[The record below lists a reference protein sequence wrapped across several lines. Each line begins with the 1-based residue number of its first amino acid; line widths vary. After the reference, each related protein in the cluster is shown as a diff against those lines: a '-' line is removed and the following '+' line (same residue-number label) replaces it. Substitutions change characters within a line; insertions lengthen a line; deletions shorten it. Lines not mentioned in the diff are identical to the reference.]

1 MSMFDPFDFSP
12 VTKMTILLVS
22 ALFPEKMSVFPA
34 VQPSCAKIRDASRNY
49 MLAYRRSLF
58 VFCPEVER
66 TLQHMR
72 PIFCAALAF
81 AISTPVFSQA
91 PPPAPGAPPA
101 APGAP
106 AVPGAPAAPGA
117 PPAAPAALNIQ
128 QETEA
133 LVNAAGALF
142 TEAKYQEALA
152 KLGEAKKNLNNKPFE
167 GIMFIEG
174 ACHYNLQDY
183 PKAIETLE
191 AFIKEFPQ
199 GAAIIDV
206 RMALGRSYI
215 ASKQEDKGI
224 AVLKEVVTSSPE
236 KKAEAGLVIS
246 DALIKQDKKDDAL
259 AILSSVLA
267 DGIRT
272 AESIQAA
279 MMAANLYVSTG
290 KLDEAGALMEKVRN
304 FASGGDSIAQMNN
317 IYLKLGDEMME
328 KKAFKEALG
337 AYQLVRKKTEISRI
351 QTEQVAKLENQL
363 KTAKGVRKDEI
374 ETKLKANKE
383 IMAEIEKRTD
393 YDASLYYRLGRCYY
407 EMGAPK
413 EDGTSGDASRLW
425 QATLAFEVIVTDFKE
440 FPQRDK
446 CMFGL
451 IMVNA
456 SLKRIKEAREQCQK
470 FIDNF
475 PDSEQVGQVS
485 EMYAMLAYQN
495 KQLQVAIDAF
505 AKAEGFPKAD
515 KARLRFLRGSV
526 LFEMQKFDEARTAF
540 ELLIQEFPN
549 EDAYKDD
556 ALYRIALS
564 YFYQNDYKSVTK
576 ALKTYIKEN
585 PKGQYVV
592 DARYR
597 MAFIDFQGGDKD
609 DAKAELESII
619 KDAPN
624 DQNIG
629 QVYCLLGDIFNQKA
643 DYENAMI
650 NFGAAVDKAKTD
662 DVLKYAMD
670 QVTDLYVGANEWK
683 KLGDM
688 WQRYYNTNKDD
699 DDLSLKA
706 ILWISRALIK
716 EGKVEDAKKLLA
728 EHIKTRI
735 PNPANQQV
743 EGLIQQLVSISTPKR
758 RRPAA
763 AAAVAPA
770 PDAPKPADGAA
781 APAPA
786 PAAAPAP
793 EVTFEDVEKQL
804 EELLTPPQAAMNGTA
819 QMRILFAKTWLAKS
833 MKLPDKA
840 EKFFNIIIEVAKPD
854 DLSPMLLAT
863 VGDSARKKGD
873 LDKANACYL
882 RLKDLFK
889 DSEYADGAPVG
900 LGEIAYE
907 KGEFDKALELFR
919 DAQTY
924 PGSSRVLDAT
934 QGEGKTL
941 FKLKKYDDAKKIFEQ
956 IANTKEWRGAATA
969 NALRMLGEIEAGNG
983 KHEAAIAYFQRVFI
997 AHQKWKDEMAKAYLL
1012 CAKSFITLGK
1022 RDEAKKTLDEMIAR
1036 KDLETQPEM
1045 KDAKALRA
1053 TLP

>member
-1 MSMFDPFDFSP
+1 M
-12 VTKMTILLVS
+12 
-22 ALFPEKMSVFPA
+22 
-34 VQPSCAKIRDASRNY
+34 IRDASRNSK
-49 MLAYRRSLF
+49 LAHRRSFF
-58 VFCPEVER
+58 VFCSKVER
-66 TLQHMR
+66 PLQHMR
-72 PIFCAALAF
+72 PIFCAALAL
-81 AISTPVFSQA
+81 AASTPVFSQA

-106 AVPGAPAAPGA
+106 AAPAG
-117 PPAAPAALNIQ
+117 LNIQ

-133 LVNAAGALF
+133 LVNAAGTLF
-142 TEAKYQEALA
+142 AEAKYQEALS
-152 KLGEAKKNLNNKPFE
+152 KLAVAKKNLNNKPFE

-174 ACHYNLQDY
+174 ACHFNLQDY

-191 AFIKEFPQ
+191 AFIKEFPT

-236 KKAEAGLVIS
+236 KKAEAGLIIS

-259 AILSSVLA
+259 AILSSVLK
-267 DGIRT
+267 DGIRS

-290 KLDEAGALMEKVRN
+290 KLDEAGALMDKVRN

-317 IYLKLGDEMME
+317 IYLKLGDEMMD

-351 QTEQVAKLENQL
+351 QKEQVAKLEARL
-363 KTAKGVRKDEI
+363 KTAKGVQKDEI
-374 ETKLKANKE
+374 ETKLKANQE

-407 EMGAPK
+407 EMGAPS
-413 EDGTSGDASRLW
+413 DAGSGDASRLW

-475 PDSEQVGQVS
+475 PDSEQIGQVS
-485 EMYAMLAYQN
+485 EMYGMLAYQN
-495 KQLQVAIDAF
+495 KQFKEAVDAF

-549 EDAYKDD
+549 EEAYKDD

-597 MAFIDFQGGDKD
+597 MAFIDFQGGDKE
-609 DAKAELESII
+609 DAKEELESII

-688 WQRYYNTNKDD
+688 WQRYYNTNKND

-735 PNPANQQV
+735 AMPANQQV
-743 EGLIQQLVSISTPKR
+743 EGLIQQLVTISTPKR
-758 RRPAA
+758 RRV
-763 AAAVAPA
+763 AAVAPAPA

-786 PAAAPAP
+786 PAAAPVP

-863 VGDSARKKGD
+863 VGDSARRKGD
-873 LDKANACYL
+873 LEKADACYT

-889 DSEYADGAPVG
+889 DSEYADGAIVG
-900 LGEIAYE
+900 KGEIAFE

-919 DAQTY
+919 EAQTY
-924 PGSSRVLDAT
+924 VGSSRVLEAT

-956 IANTKEWRGAATA
+956 IANTKEWRGSATA
-969 NALRMLGEIEAGNG
+969 NALRMLGEIEAANG

-997 AHQKWKDEMAKAYLL
+997 AHQKWKDEMAKSYLL
-1012 CAKSFITLGK
+1012 CAKSFVVLGK

-1053 TLP
+1053 TL